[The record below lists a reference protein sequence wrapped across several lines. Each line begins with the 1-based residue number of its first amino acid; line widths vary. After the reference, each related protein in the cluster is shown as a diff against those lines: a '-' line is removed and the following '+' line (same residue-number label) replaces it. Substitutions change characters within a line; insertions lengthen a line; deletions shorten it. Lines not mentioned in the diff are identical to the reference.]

1 MNRILMIAG
10 LLLLGSAC
18 AGGSPEEVEDM
29 EMAEDMEQT
38 AGDERMMMGS
48 EAGEVD
54 GMMAPN
60 AEEDFEMESEP
71 YPE

>member
-10 LLLLGSAC
+10 LLILGSAC
-18 AGGSPEEVEDM
+18 AGGSPGEVEEM

-38 AGDERMMMGS
+38 AGDERTMI
-48 EAGEVD
+48 GEEDGMAD

>member
-1 MNRILMIAG
+1 MNQILMIAG

-18 AGGSPEEVEDM
+18 AGGSPEEIENM

-38 AGDERMMMGS
+38 AGDERMMIGS
-48 EAGEVD
+48 EDGMMD

>member
-1 MNRILMIAG
+1 MNRVLMVAG

-18 AGGSPEEVEDM
+18 AGGSPEEVENMD
-29 EMAEDMEQT
+29 MAEDMEET
-38 AGDERMMMGS
+38 AGDERMMIGS
-48 EAGEVD
+48 EDGAVD

>member
-1 MNRILMIAG
+1 MNRILIAAG

-18 AGGSPEEVEDM
+18 AGGTPEEVEQM

-38 AGDERMMMGS
+38 AGDERAMIGS
-48 EAGEVD
+48 EAREVD

-60 AEEDFEMESEP
+60 AEEDIEMETEP

>member
-1 MNRILMIAG
+1 MNRVLMVAG

-18 AGGSPEEVEDM
+18 AGGSPEEVENM

-38 AGDERMMMGS
+38 VGDERMMIGS
-48 EAGEVD
+48 ED